1 MVTISWTTG
10 TQTEA
15 LSCSNVN
22 GTAYNTS
29 VAVTVISPAEG
40 AAYVPANFWLP
51 TYGASKGL
59 LVKAHG
65 VLGTTSTPN
74 LTLAVV
80 ASTTQGTALANL
92 TAGTAGVLAT
102 TGAVAQASTVTNVPW
117 DLEVL
122 ISCVTTGAS
131 ATFLADGIVRVY
143 TASTTIQSMRIS
155 SSTAN
160 PNTTATIGATGTQS
174 AYYIEIA
181 ALWGTSSAS
190 NTITLYAP
198 HTVVGLN

>member
-1 MVTISWTTG
+1 MSWTTG
-10 TQTEA
+10 TQTES
-15 LSCSNVN
+15 LSVSNVN
-22 GTAYNTS
+22 GTADANS
-29 VAVTVISPAEG
+29 SAVAIITPAEG
-40 AAYVPANFWLP
+40 AAYCPANFWLP

-65 VLGTTSTPN
+65 VLGTTGTPN

-80 ASTTQGTALANL
+80 ANTTQGTGPANL
-92 TAGTAGVLAT
+92 TSGTSGVLAT

-122 ISCVTTGAS
+122 ISCVSTGS
-131 ATFLADGIVRVY
+131 SGSFLAEGIIRVY

-160 PNTTATIGATGTQS
+160 PNTGATLSTQS
-174 AYYIEIA
+174 AYYIELA
-181 ALWGTSSAS
+181 ALWGTASAS
-190 NTITLYAP
+190 NTIQVYAP
-198 HTVVGLN
+198 HTVIGLN